1 MKVTVDQMPTVNAA
15 LNGLASVFLLLGYFF
30 IKKGNRTAHK
40 RCMIA
45 AFSTSAIFLAGYLW
59 YHYVSHA
66 HTVLDHPAAWV
77 NYLYYFIL
85 ITHIILA
92 VVIVPMVFIT
102 MNHAVRERFDKHRR
116 IARWTWPIWMYVSV
130 TGVVVYLFLYVLFPE
145 HTDKK
150 LKIGGKNKQ
159 KNAQKHYDQI
169 FLRTN
174 KF

>member
-1 MKVTVDQMPTVNAA
+1 V
-15 LNGLASVFLLLGYFF
+15 LLLLGYIS

-59 YHYVSHA
+59 YHYASHA
-66 HTVLDHPAAWV
+66 HTVLRHPEAWV

-145 HTDKK
+145 RTDKK
-150 LKIGGKNKQ
+150 LKIGGTEKPPTEKTE
-159 KNAQKHYDQI
+159 KG
-169 FLRTN
+169 R
-174 KF
+174 

>member
-1 MKVTVDQMPTVNAA
+1 MTVDQMPTVNAA
-15 LNGLASVFLLLGYFF
+15 LNGLASVFLLLGYIF

-102 MNHAVRERFDKHRR
+102 MNHAVRERFDKLRR

-145 HTDKK
+145 HTAKK
-150 LKIGGKNKQ
+150 LKIGGAEKPPTEETEKG
-159 KNAQKHYDQI
+159 
-169 FLRTN
+169 R
-174 KF
+174 

>member
-1 MKVTVDQMPTVNAA
+1 MSVDQMPTINAA
-15 LNGLASVFLLLGYFF
+15 LNGLASVFLLLGYIF

-59 YHYVSHA
+59 YHYTSHA
-66 HTVLDHPAAWV
+66 HTVLQHPTAWV

-102 MNHAVRERFDKHRR
+102 LNHALRERLDKHRR

-130 TGVVVYLFLYVLFPE
+130 TGVVVYMFLYVLFAE
-145 HTDKK
+145 YTEKK
-150 LKIGGKNKQ
+150 LKIGGSKKPPTEETP
-159 KNAQKHYDQI
+159 KG
-169 FLRTN
+169 R
-174 KF
+174 

>member
-1 MKVTVDQMPTVNAA
+1 MKMSVDQMPTINAA
-15 LNGLASVFLLLGYFF
+15 LNGLASVFLLLGYIF

-59 YHYVSHA
+59 YHYTSHA
-66 HTVLDHPAAWV
+66 HTVLQHPTAWV

-102 MNHAVRERFDKHRR
+102 LNHALRERLDKHRR

-130 TGVVVYLFLYVLFPE
+130 TGVVVYMFLYVLFAE
-145 HTDKK
+145 HTEKK
-150 LKIGGKNKQ
+150 LKIGGSKKPPTEETP
-159 KNAQKHYDQI
+159 KG
-169 FLRTN
+169 R
-174 KF
+174 